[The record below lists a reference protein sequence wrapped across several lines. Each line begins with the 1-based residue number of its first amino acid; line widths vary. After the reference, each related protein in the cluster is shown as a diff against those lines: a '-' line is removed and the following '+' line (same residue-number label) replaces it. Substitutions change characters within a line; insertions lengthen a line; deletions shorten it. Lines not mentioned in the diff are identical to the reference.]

1 MINNLKTG
9 ESRVRVPKFMRASM
23 RAHGNSSRKFLSASQ
38 QFGIMTIKLK
48 MKQF

>member
-9 ESRVRVPKFMRASM
+9 ESRVRVPKSMRDSM
-23 RAHGNSSRKFLSASQ
+23 RAQGNSSRKFLSASK
-38 QFGIMTIKLK
+38 QFDIMTIKLK